1 MFQMNRWVMLV
12 VFGLALVSP
21 AAAQRQP
28 RRSPHGP
35 LNIPCENCHTN
46 TSWTPIRAVPEFNH
60 DSTRYPLRGMHEK
73 VSCTGCH
80 TRPVFTD
87 VGKNCAACHA
97 DIHRAQFG
105 TNCAQCHTVL
115 GWQVS
120 VQSISQHFNR
130 FPLLGAHAVVE
141 CAECHKNAA
150 AGIFV
155 GLSTECITCHTKD
168 YQSTTNPPH
177 VSAGPAFAA
186 SNCTTCHSFDTWAN
200 AKFDHNADTNFPLTG
215 AHINTPCTTCHVNNN
230 YTGSLPTTCGGSG
243 CHLSTWQQT
252 NNPPHQT
259 AGPAFALSNCASC
272 HNTTSWTTAN
282 FNHNTQTNFPL
293 TGAHISTPCA
303 TCHVNNNYTGSLP
316 TTCGGSGCHLS
327 TWQQTNNPP
336 HQTAGPTFALSNC
349 ASCHNTT
356 SWTTAIF
363 DHNTTAFPLQGAHTV
378 PPRTCMDS
386 GCHLAGNFAAVL
398 PTTCFGCHTKDYNN
412 TATVGFYPDNPPNH
426 AAANFSTTC
435 TQCHNMTTWTSSTF
449 DHSVFFPLTN
459 AHAVPPRTCTDVG
472 CHAGGNYTTLPTTC
486 YGCHT
491 KDYNNTA
498 VLGFYPDTPPNHA
511 AANFSTTCTQ
521 CHNTSTWIGATF
533 NHSTF
538 FALTN
543 AHAVPPLTCV
553 NSKCHVAGNYTTVP
567 TACSGCHLDAYNST
581 VTLSAGNAN
590 IPNHVSAALP
600 MDCTLCHD
608 TIAWTDAVFNHNN
621 TTFPLTGAHVTTAC
635 SLCHVGPTGY
645 SGNLPVACNGCHTKD
660 YNNTATVGFYPDNP
674 PNHIT
679 ANFPTTCA
687 TCHNTTTWTAAT
699 FNHATFF
706 PLTNAHAV
714 PPLTCVNSKCH
725 VAGNYTTVPT
735 ACSGCHLDAYNSTV
749 TLSVGNANIPNHV
762 SAAFPMDCTL
772 CHDTISWADAVFN
785 HNNTTFPL
793 TGAHVTTSCSLCHVG
808 PTGYSG
814 NLPIACDGCHDALY
828 QSTTNATA
836 YVPPAPNHVALG
848 YPKTCQN
855 CHTTTTWLGAI
866 FDHSTTGFPLVGAH
880 ITTACTLCHTSAAVP
895 PTDCYSCHTAKW
907 QSTATLGGS
916 VPNHTAA
923 DASVAGITTAA
934 CASCHTPSGNWL
946 DGKFTHSWFN
956 MAHGNNAAG
965 GVCTVCHT
973 SASTT
978 YTVFQCTVCHGNN
991 VSANFHHPG
1000 VGGYVYNSVN
1010 CYACHSRG

>member
-80 TRPVFTD
+80 TRPIFTD

-141 CAECHKNAA
+141 CSECHKNAA

-155 GLSTECITCHTKD
+155 GLSTDCITCHTKD

-177 VSAGPAFAA
+177 TSAGPAFAA

-252 NNPPHQT
+252 NNPPHQS
-259 AGPAFALSNCASC
+259 AGPAFALSQCANC
-272 HNTTSWTTAN
+272 HDTTSWTTAK
-282 FNHNTQTNFPL
+282 FDHNTQTNFPL
-293 TGAHISTPCA
+293 TGAHTSTPCT
-303 TCHVNNNYTGSLP
+303 TCHVGNNYTGSLP

-327 TWQQTNNPP
+327 TWQQTTNPV
-336 HQTAGPTFALSNC
+336 HSTSGPAFALTNC
-349 ASCHNTT
+349 TTCHNTT

-378 PPRTCMDS
+378 PPRTCTDS
-386 GCHLAGNFAAVL
+386 GCHIAGNFAAIL
-398 PTTCFGCHTKDYNN
+398 PTTCYGCHTKDYNN
-412 TATVGFYPDNPPNH
+412 TASVGFYADNPPNH
-426 AAANFSTTC
+426 VSASFSTTC
-435 TQCHNMTTWTSSTF
+435 TQCHNMTTWTGAAFNHNT
-449 DHSVFFPLTN
+449 FFPLTN

-498 VLGFYPDTPPNHA
+498 TVGFYPDNPPNHA

-553 NSKCHVAGNYTTVP
+553 NSKCHVGGNYTTVP

-581 VTLSAGNAN
+581 VALSASNAN
-590 IPNHVSAALP
+590 IPNHVTAAFP

-608 TIAWTDAVFNHNN
+608 TIAWADAVFNHNN
-621 TTFPLTGAHVTTAC
+621 TTFPLSGAHVTVTC
-635 SLCHVGPTGY
+635 SLCHIGPTGY
-645 SGNLPVACNGCHTKD
+645 SGNLPINCYGCHTKD
-660 YNNTATVGFYPDNP
+660 YNNTATTGFYPDNP
-674 PNHIT
+674 PPHAA
-679 ANFPTTCA
+679 ANFSTTC
-687 TCHNTTTWTAAT
+687 TQCHTTSTWTSAV
-699 FNHATFF
+699 FNHSTFF
-706 PLTNAHAV
+706 ALTNAHAV

-725 VAGNYTTVPT
+725 VGGNYTTVPT

-749 TLSVGNANIPNHV
+749 ALSASNAAIPNHV
-762 SAAFPMDCTL
+762 AVAFPTDCTL
-772 CHDTISWADAVFN
+772 CHDTINWADAVFN
-785 HNNTTFPL
+785 HNNTPFPL
-793 TGAHVTTSCSLCHVG
+793 LGTHVSVPCGSCHTNGNYTTLPTTCVPCHQTEYNSTSNLVG
-808 PTGYSG
+808 
-814 NLPIACDGCHDALY
+814 I
-828 QSTTNATA
+828 
-836 YVPPAPNHVALG
+836 PNHTALS
-848 YPKTCQN
+848 YPTTCLN
-855 CHTTTTWLGAI
+855 CHNMTNWLNAV
-866 FDHSTTGFPLVGAH
+866 FDHSKTPFPLVGAH
-880 ITTACTLCHTSAAVP
+880 LTVPCANCHTNPNFALT

-916 VPNHTAA
+916 VPNHLAA

-956 MAHGNNAAG
+956 MAHGGNAAG

-973 SASTT
+973 SAATT

-991 VSANFHHPG
+991 ISANFHHPG